1 MNTLPLSLPRFR
13 LLFLLLATSF
23 ALTGLVVFR
32 SLLMHNWFYFRCLS
46 WNLFLAWIPIAL
58 ALKAE
63 QLAVRTRFP
72 RFKMLVVAGM
82 WGLFFPNAPYLITDV
97 VHLHHAPGLPLWFDA
112 AMLVGYALTGLL
124 TGLLSLYWMHR
135 LAAQRLGGRRATL
148 LLTAYIPLSAWG
160 VYLGRELRWNSWDIV
175 FRPHYLLFDALTRG
189 TNSKALLMTIE
200 FSLLIGFSYLV
211 LLALMHLNP
220 RHD

>member
-1 MNTLPLSLPRFR
+1 MFLPLSLPRFR
-13 LLFLLLATSF
+13 LLLLLVTMSA
-23 ALTGLVVFR
+23 ALIGLVVFR
-32 SLLMHNWFYFRCLS
+32 SLLTHNWFYFWCLS
-46 WNLFLAWIPIAL
+46 WNLLLAWIPIAL

-63 QLAVRTRFP
+63 QLAARAPFP
-72 RFKMLVVAGM
+72 QVKMLIIAVV

-97 VHLHHAPGLPLWFDA
+97 MHLHHAPQLPLWFDA
-112 AMLVGYALTGLL
+112 AMLFGFASAGLI

-135 LAAQRLGGRRATL
+135 LAVQHLGGRRATL
-148 LLTAYIPLSAWG
+148 LLTGYIPLAAWG

-175 FRPHYLLFDALTRG
+175 YRPHYLLLDALTRG
-189 TNSKALLMTIE
+189 TNSKALLMTVE